1 MKMNLAIFGAG
12 SIGSLFAGRI
22 AHSGFNI
29 SVIGRNPH
37 VTEIRRKGLRII
49 GNQHDI
55 ISHFPADTDFQPEVI
70 KPNAVFVTTKA
81 YDNSIVARTM
91 AGKLAEKTP
100 ILILQN
106 GMGNEE
112 VFQRIF
118 PKNPIFR
125 AITTEAAELIH
136 PGVVK
141 HVSFGKTYFDVIT
154 GQENGYGSKFRNIM
168 RKSGFKAKEVQNIQ
182 LTMWQKL
189 LTNAAICPLAALLH
203 VPNGQILQKDSIQQI
218 FDAILEE
225 GIAVATQNLP
235 DEDFSI
241 TRDFVLNVIEK
252 TKNNRCSMLQD
263 IERGRKTEIDYLNG
277 FIVRESHRLGL
288 KAPVNAAIADLI
300 RHIETYPQ

>member
-1 MKMNLAIFGAG
+1 MNLAIFGAG

-22 AHSGFNI
+22 AYSGFNI
-29 SVIGRNPH
+29 SVVGRNPH

-49 GNQHDI
+49 ENQQEI
-55 ISHFPADTDFQPEVI
+55 ISHFPADTDFQPEII
-70 KPNAVFVTTKA
+70 KPNAVLITTKA
-81 YDNSIVARTM
+81 YDNSIVAHTL
-91 AGKLAEKTP
+91 AGKLTEKTP

-106 GMGNEE
+106 GMGNET
-112 VFQRIF
+112 VFQRTF
-118 PKNPIFR
+118 PKNPIIR

-136 PGVVK
+136 PGVIK
-141 HVSFGKTYFDVIT
+141 HVSFGKTSFDIIS
-154 GQENGYGSKFRNIM
+154 GQENGYSSKIRNIM
-168 RKSGFKAKEVQNIQ
+168 NKSGFNTKKTQNIQ

-189 LTNAAICPLAALLH
+189 LTNSAICPLAALLH

-225 GIAVATQNLP
+225 GIAVATRNLP
-235 DEDFSI
+235 NEDFSM
-241 TRDFVLNVIEK
+241 TRDFALNVIEK
-252 TKNNRCSMLQD
+252 TKDNRCSMLQD
-263 IERGRKTEIDYLNG
+263 IERGRRTEIDYLNG

>member
-1 MKMNLAIFGAG
+1 MNISVFGAG

-22 AHSGFNI
+22 AYSGFDI
-29 SVIGRNPH
+29 AVVGRNPH
-37 VTEIRRKGLRII
+37 ITEIRRKGLRII
-49 GNQHDI
+49 ENQQEI
-55 ISHFPADTDFQPEVI
+55 ISRFPAETNFHPEVI
-70 KPNAVFVTTKA
+70 EPDAVFITTKA
-81 YDNSIVARTM
+81 YDNTTVARTM

-100 ILILQN
+100 IFILQN

-112 VFQRIF
+112 VFKRNF

-141 HVSFGKTYFDVIT
+141 HVSFGKTSFDVIT
-154 GQENGYGSKFRNIM
+154 GQENGYGTKIRSTM
-168 RKSGFKAKEVQNIQ
+168 RKSGFNAKKASNIQ

-189 LTNAAICPLAALLH
+189 LTNSAICPLAALLYA
-203 VPNGQILQKDSIQQI
+203 PNGQILQKQSTRQI

-225 GIAVATQNLP
+225 GLVVATQNLP
-235 DEDFSI
+235 DEDFSM
-241 TRDFVLNVIEK
+241 TRDYTLNVIEK

-263 IERGRKTEIDYLNG
+263 IERGRRTEIDYLNG
-277 FIVRESHRLGL
+277 FIVRESRRLGL
-288 KAPVNAAIADLI
+288 KAPVNAAIADLV